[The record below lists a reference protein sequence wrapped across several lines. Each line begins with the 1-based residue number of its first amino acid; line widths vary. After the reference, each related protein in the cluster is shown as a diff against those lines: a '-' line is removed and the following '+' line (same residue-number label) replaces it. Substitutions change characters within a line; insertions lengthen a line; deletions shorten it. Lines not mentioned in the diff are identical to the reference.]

1 MIDPHTI
8 TPAEVAA
15 IMDAAVRAYW
25 TRKRETQLR
34 SERAKAVWRRRKGTA
49 A

>member
-1 MIDPHTI
+1 MINPETI

-15 IMDAAVRAYW
+15 IMEAAVAAYW

-34 SERAKAVWRRRKGTA
+34 SDRAKAAWRRRKGIEA
-49 A
+49 